1 VKRLLQAGFRR
12 KVFQMATTLVGKKL
26 GMTRVYLERG
36 VAVPVTVIEI
46 QPNVVTQLRTMDKD
60 GYTAVQVGAQ
70 DIAPRNSTMPMIGH
84 DMKAGANPK
93 RVHLEF
99 RVEEKELGNFSL
111 GQALDVGV
119 FDKVA
124 FVDVA
129 GISKGKGFAGV
140 MKRHHFKGL
149 FASHG
154 TERKHRSPGSI
165 GGLGSNRGFGGGLLK
180 GKRMAGHM
188 GAERVTQRS
197 LDVVRVD
204 KERHLLLV
212 KGPVPG
218 PTNGLVEVHS
228 AVRLYKSKNVKQA
241 EKAKG

>member
-1 VKRLLQAGFRR
+1 
-12 KVFQMATTLVGKKL
+12 MATTLVGKKL

-46 QPNVVTQLRTMDKD
+46 QPNVVTQLRTEATD

-93 RVHLEF
+93 RVHIEF
-99 RVEEKELGNFSL
+99 RVDEKELGNFSL
-111 GQALDVGV
+111 GQALDVSV
-119 FDKVA
+119 FEKVA

-140 MKRHHFKGL
+140 MKRHNFKGL

-197 LDVVRVD
+197 LDVVRID
-204 KERHLLLV
+204 KERNLILV
-212 KGPVPG
+212 KGPIPG

-228 AVRLYKSKNVKQA
+228 AVRLYKTKAVKQA
-241 EKAKG
+241 TKAKA